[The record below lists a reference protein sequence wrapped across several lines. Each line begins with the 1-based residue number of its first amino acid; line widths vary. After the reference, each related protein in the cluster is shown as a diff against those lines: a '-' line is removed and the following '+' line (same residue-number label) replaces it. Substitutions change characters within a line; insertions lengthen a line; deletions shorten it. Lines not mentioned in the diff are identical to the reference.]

1 MLFRSQGMAIAFVLI
16 NAELGAETELVNQLK
31 AIEYVKYV
39 YVLYG
44 AYDIV
49 VKIEAPD
56 SATLKKTISN
66 NIRQLKNV
74 RSTLTMTVI
83 DET

>member
-1 MLFRSQGMAIAFVLI
+1 MAIAFVLL
-16 NAELGAETELVNQLK
+16 NAELGKESELLSQVRS
-31 AIEYVKYV
+31 IEHVKYV

-44 AYDIV
+44 AYDLV

-56 SATLKKTISN
+56 TEMLKKTISN
-66 NIRQLKNV
+66 HIRQLKNV

-83 DET
+83 E

>member
-1 MLFRSQGMAIAFVLI
+1 MAIAFVLI
-16 NAELGAETELVNQLK
+16 NAELGAETELVNQLE

>member
-1 MLFRSQGMAIAFVLI
+1 MPIAFVLL
-16 NAELGAETELVNQLK
+16 NAELGKENELLK
-31 AIEYVKYV
+31 EVKTIAHVKYV

-44 AYDIV
+44 AYDLV

-56 SATLKKTISN
+56 NEILKKTISN

-83 DET
+83 E

>member
-1 MLFRSQGMAIAFVLI
+1 MPIAFVLI
-16 NAELGAETELVNQLK
+16 NAELGAENDLLNQLK
-31 AIEYVKYV
+31 NMESVKYV

-44 AYDIV
+44 AYDLV
-49 VKIEAPD
+49 VKVEAQD
-56 SATLKKTISN
+56 NETLKKTISN

-83 DET
+83 E

>member
-1 MLFRSQGMAIAFVLI
+1 MPIAFVLL
-16 NAELGAETELVNQLK
+16 NADLGKENELLDELRSMDY
-31 AIEYVKYV
+31 IKYV

-44 AYDIV
+44 AYDLV

-56 SATLKKTISN
+56 SESLKRTISSRV
-66 NIRQLKNV
+66 RQLKNV

-83 DET
+83 E

>member
-1 MLFRSQGMAIAFVLI
+1 MPIAFVLL
-16 NAELGAETELVNQLK
+16 NAELGKENELLKEVK
-31 AIEYVKYV
+31 AIDHIKYV

-44 AYDIV
+44 AYDLVI
-49 VKIEAPD
+49 KIEAPD
-56 SATLKKTISN
+56 TEMLKKTISN

-83 DET
+83 E

>member
-1 MLFRSQGMAIAFVLI
+1 MAIAFVLI
-16 NAELGAETELVNQLK
+16 NAELGAENELVNQLK
-31 AIEYVKYV
+31 AIENDKYV

-44 AYDIV
+44 AYDLV

-56 SATLKKTISN
+56 NATLKKTISN
-66 NIRQLKNV
+66 NLRQLKNV

-83 DET
+83 DEN

>member
-1 MLFRSQGMAIAFVLI
+1 MPIAFVLI
-16 NAELGAETELVNQLK
+16 NSELGAENDLLNQLK
-31 AIEYVKYV
+31 NMESVKYV

-44 AYDIV
+44 AYDLV
-49 VKIEAPD
+49 VKVEAQD
-56 SATLKKTISN
+56 NETLKKTISN

-83 DET
+83 E

>member
-1 MLFRSQGMAIAFVLI
+1 MPIAFVLI
-16 NAELGAETELVNQLK
+16 NAELGAENELLNQLK
-31 AIEYVKYV
+31 TVEYVKYV

-44 AYDIV
+44 AYDLVI
-49 VKIEAPD
+49 KIEAPN
-56 SATLKKTISN
+56 SETLKKTISN

-83 DET
+83 E

>member
-1 MLFRSQGMAIAFVLI
+1 MISKEEQVMPIAFVLL
-16 NAELGAETELVNQLK
+16 NAELGKESELLSQVK
-31 AIEYVKYV
+31 AIENVKYV

-44 AYDIV
+44 AYDLV

-56 SATLKKTISN
+56 NETLKKTISN
-66 NIRQLKNV
+66 QIRQLKNV

-83 DET
+83 E

>member
-1 MLFRSQGMAIAFVLI
+1 MAIAFVLI
-16 NAELGAETELVNQLK
+16 NAELGAENDLVNQLK
-31 AIEYVKYV
+31 AIENVTYV

-44 AYDIV
+44 AYDLV

-83 DET
+83 DEN

>member
-1 MLFRSQGMAIAFVLI
+1 MPIAFVLV
-16 NAELGAETELVNQLK
+16 NAELGAENELLNQLK
-31 AIEYVKYV
+31 AIEHVKYV

-44 AYDIV
+44 AYDLV
-49 VKIEAPD
+49 VKVEASD
-56 SATLKKTISN
+56 SETLKKTISN

-83 DET
+83 E

>member
-1 MLFRSQGMAIAFVLI
+1 MPIAFVLL
-16 NAELGAETELVNQLK
+16 NAELGKENELLTEVR
-31 AIEYVKYV
+31 AIAHVKYV

-44 AYDIV
+44 AYDLV

-56 SATLKKTISN
+56 SETLKKTISSQ
-66 NIRQLKNV
+66 IRQLKNV

-83 DET
+83 E

>member
-1 MLFRSQGMAIAFVLI
+1 MAIAFVLI

-31 AIEYVKYV
+31 AIEHVKYV

>member
-1 MLFRSQGMAIAFVLI
+1 MPIAFVLV
-16 NAELGAETELVNQLK
+16 NAELGAETELLNQLK
-31 AIEYVKYV
+31 FIEHVKYV

-44 AYDIV
+44 AYDLV
-49 VKIEAPD
+49 VKVEASD
-56 SATLKKTISN
+56 NETLKKTISN

-83 DET
+83 E

>member
-1 MLFRSQGMAIAFVLI
+1 MSIAFVLL
-16 NAELGAETELVNQLK
+16 NAELGVENELLNQVK
-31 AIEYVKYV
+31 SIEYVKYV

-44 AYDIV
+44 AYDLV

-56 SATLKKTISN
+56 SETLKKTISGK
-66 NIRQLKNV
+66 IRQLKNV

-83 DET
+83 E

>member
-1 MLFRSQGMAIAFVLI
+1 MAIAFVLI
-16 NAELGAETELVNQLK
+16 NAELGAENELVKQLK
-31 AIEYVKYV
+31 TIENVKYV

-83 DET
+83 DEN

>member
-1 MLFRSQGMAIAFVLI
+1 MAIAFVLI
-16 NAELGAETELVNQLK
+16 NAELGAENELVNQLK
-31 AIEYVKYV
+31 VIENVKYV

-44 AYDIV
+44 AYDLV
-49 VKIEAPD
+49 VKIEAPN
-56 SATLKKTISN
+56 SEILKKTISN

-83 DET
+83 DEN

>member
-1 MLFRSQGMAIAFVLI
+1 MPIAFVLI
-16 NAELGAETELVNQLK
+16 NAELGAETELLNQLK
-31 AIEYVKYV
+31 NMESVKYV

-44 AYDIV
+44 AYDLV
-49 VKIEAPD
+49 VKVEATD
-56 SATLKKTISN
+56 NETLKKTISN

-83 DET
+83 E

>member
-1 MLFRSQGMAIAFVLI
+1 MAIAFVLI
-16 NAELGAETELVNQLK
+16 NAELGAENELVNQLK
-31 AIEYVKYV
+31 TIENVKYV

-44 AYDIV
+44 AYDLV
-49 VKIEAPD
+49 VKIEAPN
-56 SATLKKTISN
+56 SEILKKTISN

-83 DET
+83 DEN

>member
-1 MLFRSQGMAIAFVLI
+1 MPIAFVLI
-16 NAELGAETELVNQLK
+16 NAELGAETDLLNQLK
-31 AIEYVKYV
+31 NMESVKYV

-44 AYDIV
+44 AYDLV
-49 VKIEAPD
+49 VKVEASD
-56 SATLKKTISN
+56 NETLKRTISN

-83 DET
+83 E

>member
-1 MLFRSQGMAIAFVLI
+1 MPIAFVLI
-16 NAELGAETELVNQLK
+16 NADLGAENELLNQLK
-31 AIEYVKYV
+31 TIEYVKYV

-44 AYDIV
+44 AYDLVIKV
-49 VKIEAPD
+49 EAPN
-56 SATLKKTISN
+56 SETLKKTISN

-83 DET
+83 E